1 MHARLPVASYGEAQ
15 DVRGTSVLR
24 GPEWNGE
31 REQEMRSISSLL
43 LRGKRGVSMS
53 KRKKVIKEYILITIA
68 VILMDIGVYVFKFP
82 NNFSFGGV
90 SGLAVVVTHFMPF
103 TASQIN
109 LFINMILLVFG
120 FIFLG
125 KNFGVKTAYV
135 TIVSSLLLNLMEAL
149 FPMNAPL
156 TSETTLELFYAIAL
170 PALASALLFYENA
183 SGGGT
188 DIIAMV
194 LKKYSTMDISAALM
208 AVDAIIVVVACLV
221 FDTRTGL
228 YSICGLMAKSLVID
242 KAIERMKLS
251 KYFTI
256 ICSNPEPICDY
267 IMKELHRSATV
278 YKAEGAYTHKGR
290 VVILTVMDPKQAVLL
305 ERYIQRTAPEAF
317 LMVTKSS
324 EIMGKGFRRYI

>member
-1 MHARLPVASYGEAQ
+1 M
-15 DVRGTSVLR
+15 
-24 GPEWNGE
+24 N
-31 REQEMRSISSLL
+31 
-43 LRGKRGVSMS
+43 S
-53 KRKKVIKEYILITIA
+53 KRKQALKEYIMITIA
-68 VILMDIGVYVFKFP
+68 VILMDIGIYVFKFP

-90 SGLAVVVTHFMPF
+90 SGLAVVVTHFVPF

-109 LFINMILLVFG
+109 LVINMLLLVFG
-120 FIFLG
+120 FMFLG
-125 KNFGVKTAYV
+125 RNFGMKTAYV
-135 TIVSSLLLNLMEAL
+135 TVLSSVLLNIMEVV
-149 FPMNAPL
+149 FPMSAPL
-156 TSETTLELFYAIAL
+156 TNETMLELFYAIAL
-170 PALASALLFYENA
+170 PALASAILFYENA

-194 LKKYSTMDISAALM
+194 LRKYSTMNISSALL
-208 AVDAIIVVVACLV
+208 AVDAIIVFVAYFV

-228 YSICGLMAKSLVID
+228 FSVCGLMAKTLLID

-256 ICSNPEPICDY
+256 ICSKPEPICDY
-267 IMKELHRSATV
+267 IMNELHRSATV
-278 YKAEGAYTHKGR
+278 YKAEGAYTHKDK

-305 ERYIQRTAPEAF
+305 ERRIQSVDPEAF

>member
-1 MHARLPVASYGEAQ
+1 MQDGNVSSYRYFGMEIGM
-15 DVRGTSVLR
+15 D
-24 GPEWNGE
+24 
-31 REQEMRSISSLL
+31 
-43 LRGKRGVSMS
+43 S
-53 KRKKVIKEYILITIA
+53 KRKRVIKEYVLITVA
-68 VILMDIGVYVFKFP
+68 VILMDIGIYVFKFP

-90 SGLAVVVTHFMPF
+90 SGLAVVITHFVPF

-109 LFINMILLVFG
+109 LAINMVLLVFG
-120 FIFLG
+120 FMFLG

-135 TIVSSLLLNLMEAL
+135 TILSSVLLNIMEAA

-156 TSETTLELFYAIAL
+156 TNETMLELFYAIAL
-170 PALASALLFYENA
+170 PALASAILFYENA

-194 LKKYSTMDISAALM
+194 LRKYSTMNISSALL
-208 AVDAIIVVVACLV
+208 AVDAIIVFVAYFV

-228 YSICGLMAKSLVID
+228 FSVCGLMAKTLLID
-242 KAIERMKLS
+242 KAIEYMKMS

-256 ICSNPEPICDY
+256 ICSKPEPICDY
-267 IMKELHRSATV
+267 IMKDLKRSATV
-278 YKAEGAYTHKGR
+278 YSAEGAYTHKGK

-305 ERYIQRTAPEAF
+305 ERYIQSVEPDAF

-324 EIMGKGFRRYI
+324 EIMGKGFRGYI

>member
-1 MHARLPVASYGEAQ
+1 M
-15 DVRGTSVLR
+15 
-24 GPEWNGE
+24 N
-31 REQEMRSISSLL
+31 
-43 LRGKRGVSMS
+43 S
-53 KRKKVIKEYILITIA
+53 KRRQMLKEYILITIA
-68 VILMDIGVYVFKFP
+68 VVLMDIGIYVFKFP

-90 SGLAVVVTHFMPF
+90 SGLAVVATYFVPL

-109 LFINMILLVFG
+109 LAVNMLLLVFG

-125 KNFGVKTAYV
+125 RNFGVKTAYV
-135 TIVSSLLLNLMEAL
+135 TVLSSVLLNIMEAA
-149 FPMNAPL
+149 FPMSAPL
-156 TSETTLELFYAIAL
+156 TNETMLELFYAIAL
-170 PALASALLFYENA
+170 PALASAILFYENA

-194 LKKYSTMDISAALM
+194 LRKYSTMDISSALL
-208 AVDAIIVVVACLV
+208 AVDAIIVFVAYFV

-228 YSICGLMAKSLVID
+228 FSICGLMAKTLLID

-256 ICSNPEPICDY
+256 ICSKPEPICDY
-267 IMKELHRSATV
+267 IMNDLKRSATV
-278 YKAEGAYTHKGR
+278 YKAEGAYTHRDR

-305 ERYIQRTAPEAF
+305 ERRIQSVDPEAF

-324 EIMGKGFRRYI
+324 EIMGKGFRKNI

>member
-1 MHARLPVASYGEAQ
+1 M
-15 DVRGTSVLR
+15 
-24 GPEWNGE
+24 
-31 REQEMRSISSLL
+31 
-43 LRGKRGVSMS
+43 KS
-53 KRKKVIKEYILITIA
+53 KRKQIFKEYVLITIA
-68 VILMDIGVYVFKFP
+68 VILMDIGIYVFKFP

-90 SGLAVVVTHFMPF
+90 SGLAVVVTHFVPF

-109 LFINMILLVFG
+109 LAISILLLVFG
-120 FIFLG
+120 FMFLG
-125 KNFGVKTAYV
+125 RNFGVKTAYV
-135 TIVSSLLLNLMEAL
+135 TILSSVLLNIMEAA

-156 TSETTLELFYAIAL
+156 TNETMLELFYAIAL
-170 PALASALLFYENA
+170 PALASAILFYENA

-194 LKKYSTMDISAALM
+194 LRKYSTMNISSALL
-208 AVDAIIVVVACLV
+208 AVDAIIVLVAYFV

-228 YSICGLMAKSLVID
+228 FSICGLMAKTLLID

-256 ICSNPEPICDY
+256 ICSKPEPICDY
-267 IMKELHRSATV
+267 IMNELHRSATV
-278 YKAEGAYTHKGR
+278 YKAEGAYTHKDR

-305 ERYIQRTAPEAF
+305 ERRIQTVDPEAF

-324 EIMGKGFRRYI
+324 EIMGKGFRKYI